1 MTMSEEATKD
11 SGKTGSTLSA
21 EQVKDYLK
29 AHPDF
34 LLEHPD
40 LVEVL
45 SAPRADLGGS
55 VIDLQ
60 QYMVGGLQKQ
70 LRETREKY
78 GDIVDFCRDNLSTQ
92 AQVHNAIISLVRTRD
107 LEQLLQVLTV
117 DLVSLF
123 DLDVVRIAMETDH
136 AALYDTSYPDAH
148 YSGISFIDTGT
159 VDAALG
165 MENDILLVEDTEAE
179 HVEGLDEVFAD
190 CTALVRSCALL
201 RLRLETVQK
210 DVLLSLGV
218 RHKGRFHPHQ
228 GVDLLN
234 FLAHIVE
241 LRLDTCLTEIDP
253 ETFA

>member
-1 MTMSEEATKD
+1 MSEEATD
-11 SGKTGSTLSA
+11 SKKPNAPLSA
-21 EQVKDYLK
+21 EQVKAYLTR
-29 AHPDF
+29 HPDF
-34 LLEHPD
+34 LLDHPE

-45 SAPRADLGGS
+45 TAPRTELGTG
-55 VIDLQ
+55 VVDLQ

-70 LRETREKY
+70 LRDTRDKY
-78 GDIVDFCRDNLSTQ
+78 NDVVDFCRDNQSTQ
-92 AQVHNAIISLVRTRD
+92 SQVHNAIIGLVKTRD

-117 DLVSLF
+117 DLLTLF

-136 AALYDTSYPDAH
+136 AVLYDTSYPDAH

-165 MENDILLVEDTEAE
+165 VDSDILLVDDTDAT
-179 HVEGLDEVFAD
+179 HVVGLDEVFVD
-190 CTALVRSCALL
+190 CTALVKSCALL
-201 RLRLETVQK
+201 RLRLDMVQK

-234 FLAHIVE
+234 FLAQIVE
-241 LRLDTCLTEIDP
+241 LRLDTCLMEIDP
-253 ETFA
+253 EAFV

>member
-1 MTMSEEATKD
+1 MSEEATKN
-11 SGKTGSTLSA
+11 SSKTDAAPTA
-21 EQVKDYLK
+21 AQVKAYLK
-29 AHPDF
+29 KHPDF
-34 LLEHPD
+34 LLEHPE

-45 SAPRADLGGS
+45 NAPRAELGSG
-55 VIDLQ
+55 VADLQ

-70 LRETREKY
+70 LRDTRDKY
-78 GDIVDFCRDNLSTQ
+78 NDIIDFCRDNLSTQ
-92 AQVHNAIISLVRTRD
+92 SQVHNAIVSLVKTRD

-136 AALYDTSYPDAH
+136 AAMYDTSYPDAH
-148 YSGISFIDTGT
+148 YSGIAFIDTGT
-159 VDAALG
+159 VDIALG
-165 MENDILLVEDTEAE
+165 EESDILLVEDTEIE
-179 HVEGLDEVFAD
+179 HVDGLDEIFTD
-190 CTALVRSCALL
+190 CTGLVRSCALL
-201 RLRLETVQK
+201 RLRLEMLQK

-241 LRLDTCLTEIDP
+241 LRLDKCLTEIDP
-253 ETFA
+253 EAFA